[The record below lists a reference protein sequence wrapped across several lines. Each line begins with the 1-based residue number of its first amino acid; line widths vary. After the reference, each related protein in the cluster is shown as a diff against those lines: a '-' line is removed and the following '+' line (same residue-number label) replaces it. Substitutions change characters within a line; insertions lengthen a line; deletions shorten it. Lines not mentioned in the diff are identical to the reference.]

1 MMAYYPLWLNGNDVM
16 NATLPFITLW
26 PYKHSQ

>member
-1 MMAYYPLWLNGNDVM
+1 MKYYPLWLNGNDVM
-16 NATLPFITLW
+16 NKALRFNTLW